1 MTWGLV
7 IAAVIVAALA
17 YGYWDHTKQ
26 SRHLAKLFAALAA
39 KYQGQVKRASFLA
52 LPQLRFERDGRRVLV
67 GALATSGHVSAGS
80 SGYSGP
86 FTFVDLELPFD
97 SGQKLR
103 AEPATGIDH
112 HVGRLVD
119 SVVPGLHPKT
129 GHAAFDDA
137 FRIAGGD
144 PAFAIRLFGPEVR
157 ERLLASRLPRLQVR
171 VAGRKVGVHID
182 GIANSHAELEN
193 MIEIAVILAENCP
206 VAPLSDR

>member
-26 SRHLAKLFAALAA
+26 SRHLAKLFVALAA
-39 KYQGQVKRASFLA
+39 KYQGQVKRASLLA

-103 AEPATGIDH
+103 AEPATGIDR

-119 SVVPGLHPKT
+119 AVIPGLCPTT

-137 FRIAGGD
+137 FRIAGDD
-144 PAFAIRLFGPEVR
+144 PVFATRLFGPEVR

-171 VAGRKVGVHID
+171 VAGREVGVHID
-182 GIANSHAELEN
+182 GIAGSRGDLEE
-193 MIEIAVILAENCP
+193 MIEIAASLAENCP

>member
-1 MTWGLV
+1 MTWGLI

-39 KYQGQVKRASFLA
+39 KYRGQVKRASLLA

-103 AEPATGIDH
+103 AERATGIDH
-112 HVGRLVD
+112 HAGRLVD
-119 SVVPGLHPKT
+119 AVVPGLYPKT
-129 GHAAFDDA
+129 GHEAFDDA
-137 FRIAGGD
+137 FRIAGDD
-144 PAFAIRLFGPEVR
+144 PAFAIRMFGPEVR
-157 ERLLASRLPRLQVR
+157 ERLLASRLPRLEVR
-171 VAGRKVGVHID
+171 VAGRKIGVHID
-182 GIANSHAELEN
+182 GIADSRDDLEE
-193 MIEIAVILAENCP
+193 MIEIAVSLAENCP
-206 VAPLSDR
+206 APP

>member
-1 MTWGLV
+1 MTWGLI

-39 KYQGQVKRASFLA
+39 NYRGQVKRASLLA

-103 AEPATGIDH
+103 AERATGIDH
-112 HVGRLVD
+112 HAGRLVD
-119 SVVPGLHPKT
+119 AVVPGLYPKT
-129 GHAAFDDA
+129 GHEAFDDA
-137 FRIAGGD
+137 FRIAGDD

-157 ERLLASRLPRLQVR
+157 ERLLASRLPRLEVR
-171 VAGRKVGVHID
+171 VAGRKIGVHID
-182 GIANSHAELEN
+182 GIADSRDDLEE
-193 MIEIAVILAENCP
+193 MIEIAAGLAENCP
-206 VAPLSDR
+206 VPP

>member
-1 MTWGLV
+1 VTWWLV

-26 SRHLAKLFAALAA
+26 SRQLAKLFGVLAA
-39 KYQGQVKRASFLA
+39 KYRGQVKRASFLA
-52 LPQLRFERDGRRVLV
+52 LPQLRIKRDGRRVLV
-67 GALATSGHVSAGS
+67 GALATSGQVSAGS

-119 SVVPGLHPKT
+119 SVVPGIFPKT
-129 GHAAFDDA
+129 GHTAFDDA

-157 ERLLASRLPRLQVR
+157 GRLLASRLPRLQVR
-171 VAGRKVGVHID
+171 VAGRKLGVHID
-182 GIANSHAELEN
+182 GIAGTRAELEE
-193 MIEIAVILAENCP
+193 MIEIAVSLAESCP
-206 VAPLSDR
+206 AAP

>member
-39 KYQGQVKRASFLA
+39 KYRGQVKRASLLA

-103 AEPATGIDH
+103 AEPATGLDH

-119 SVVPGLHPKT
+119 AVVPGLSPKT

-157 ERLLASRLPRLQVR
+157 ERMLASRLPRLQVR

-182 GIANSHAELEN
+182 GIAGSRGDLEE
-193 MIEIAVILAENCP
+193 MIEIAASLAENCP
-206 VAPLSDR
+206 ATP